1 MMLTLAPIVLAAAVM
16 SPAPQV
22 VEPNALYAPV
32 MVASVDDLRFVPL
45 TAVVLA
51 ASEID
56 LSQRMNDLG
65 LVGSTGLFGGAP
77 QLESANY
84 GPSGC
89 PR

>member
-1 MMLTLAPIVLAAAVM
+1 MMLTLAPIALAAAVM
-16 SPAPQV
+16 SPAPQAA
-22 VEPNALYAPV
+22 EPIAPYAPV
-32 MVASVDDLRFVPL
+32 LVESVDDLRFVPL

-56 LSQRMNDLG
+56 LGQRMNDLG
-65 LVGSTGLFGGAP
+65 LVGSTGLFGGSP

-84 GPSGC
+84 GLSGC

>member
-1 MMLTLAPIVLAAAVM
+1 MMFALAPIALAAAVM
-16 SPAPQV
+16 SPPPQAA
-22 VEPNALYAPV
+22 EPVASYAPV
-32 MVASVDDLRFVPL
+32 LVESVDDLRFVPL

-65 LVGSTGLFGGAP
+65 FVGSTGLFGASP
-77 QLESANY
+77 QLQSANY